1 MVALAGYDHSN
12 DLKCFRPRWTSSS
25 LSIPLTFLYE
35 LRLST
40 PRFGSHGNSKQG
52 FPLNRESGFFALIQ
66 YPLPLSFLG
75 EFEQQDR
82 LGRIRFQNGN
92 TFQRAQRAA

>member
-1 MVALAGYDHSN
+1 MKFLPKFPGAESVDTLMQYD
-12 DLKCFRPRWTSSS
+12 LREERW
-25 LSIPLTFLYE
+25 L
-35 LRLST
+35 
-40 PRFGSHGNSKQG
+40 
-52 FPLNRESGFFALIQ
+52 ESGFFALIQ